1 MSAILRYICYGFTA
15 LGILAIL
22 IGLATDNAPAVRAG
36 VQVAFLF
43 AILSALLHVKRVI

>member
-36 VQVAFLF
+36 VPLAFLF
-43 AILSALLHVKRVI
+43 GTFSALLNVKRVF